1 MKKLKFDSYDGVC
14 FLNGLVFF
22 APIALLVRT
31 QAGVSEHIFFLLQAL
46 LSGVIFLGEIPT
58 GLITDKI
65 GYRKSLILAQILLLT
80 ARSLLLGA
88 FLSHSVWLFVAE
100 AVVEG
105 IAACFTSGTGSAYL
119 YNLYGEEGYLAKT
132 THAGNF
138 GTAGFIIST
147 VAYAGIY
154 KVSGITG
161 LLAATAAADLGS
173 VVMAFSL
180 KKEGMS
186 GSFQGTK
193 RDSETICEQ
202 KARDNL
208 QTNENVHSHVEKQ
221 ERNQELC
228 GKEKEPISIGK
239 SLFILKHPKALFFTA
254 VLSIFSIAWLLINF
268 FYVEKF
274 AACGLPVEW
283 MSAVILIYSAVQM
296 LAEPILEKL
305 LSGGKKRDKRT
316 IMAVTS
322 IVAGAALIAFGI
334 VKNVTVI
341 LPLMCII
348 PLLLNLPE
356 YLLMEL
362 ENQFVDESGHAHNRA
377 AMLSVMNMGVNLLE
391 ILTLSA
397 SAFLTKIGIWWSFLL
412 TGVLL
417 CLVALFFVKKS
428 R

>member
-58 GLITDKI
+58 GFITDKI

-180 KKEGMS
+180 DKE
-186 GSFQGTK
+186 
-193 RDSETICEQ
+193 
-202 KARDNL
+202 
-208 QTNENVHSHVEKQ
+208 EK
-221 ERNQELC
+221 NQRVS
-228 GKEKEPISIGK
+228 GKEKEQTSIGS
-239 SLFILKHPKALFFTA
+239 SLSILRHPKAILFVA
-254 VLSIFSIAWLLINF
+254 ALSIFSIAWLLINF
-268 FYVEKF
+268 FYVEKM
-274 AACGLPVEW
+274 AACGLTVEW
-283 MSAVILIYSAVQM
+283 LSAVILIYSAVQM
-296 LAEPILEKL
+296 LSEPILEKL
-305 LSGGKKRDKRT
+305 SSGAKKRDKRML
-316 IMAVTS
+316 MAVTS
-322 IVAGAALIAFGI
+322 IVAGVAFLAFGMTNQ
-334 VKNVTVI
+334 VALI
-341 LPLMCII
+341 LPLMCIL

-356 YLLMEL
+356 YLLSEL
-362 ENQFVDESGHAHNRA
+362 ENQFVDESGHADNRA
-377 AMLSVMNMGVNLLE
+377 ATLSVLNIGVNLLE
-391 ILTLSA
+391 ILTLSV
-397 SAFLTKIGIWWSFLL
+397 SAFLTKIGIWWCFLL